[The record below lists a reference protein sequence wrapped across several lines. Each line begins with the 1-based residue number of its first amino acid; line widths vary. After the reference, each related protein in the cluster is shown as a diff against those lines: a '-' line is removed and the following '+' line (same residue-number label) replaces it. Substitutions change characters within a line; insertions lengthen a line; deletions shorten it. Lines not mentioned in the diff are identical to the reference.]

1 MRCRRGAPRVGLHR
15 VSKEQA
21 GWRVFAGLPGWR
33 GDVGL
38 RLGLSCRKEIP
49 VLARLFIVIAI
60 GAVLAVGGSMLTA
73 IYLSGMTS
81 GTPANAPLYNYG
93 TG

>member
-1 MRCRRGAPRVGLHR
+1 MSAEL
-15 VSKEQA
+15 A
-21 GWRVFAGLPGWR
+21 GWRSFRRFASLGA
-33 GDVGL
+33 DAGL
-38 RLGLSCRKEIP
+38 RLGVSGRKGIP